1 MGLENYVAMC
11 NEFLSELKE
20 SLTKEDVDELRTDC
34 AALGLI
40 GWNQW
45 EKKNFEEVAFYV
57 LATPSARKK
66 KKAWQENRH
75 RRRLVL
81 AAIHHVYRARTILS
95 SLLEYDLQPG
105 PSYREMASNAG
116 LAYLYAA
123 FSDIPHW
130 PFSGENPFSE

>member
-1 MGLENYVAMC
+1 MGLENYVVAC
-11 NEFLSELKE
+11 NEFLLELKK
-20 SLTKEDVDELRTDC
+20 SLTREDVDEPRTDC
-34 AALGLI
+34 AGLGLV
-40 GWNQW
+40 GWDQW

-57 LATPSARKK
+57 LATPSERKK

-81 AAIHHVYRARTILS
+81 AAIHHVYRARAILN

-105 PSYREMASNAG
+105 STYREMASRGA

-123 FSDIPHW
+123 FSDIPRW
-130 PFSGENPFSE
+130 PFSGKDPFAD